1 MSKPTVELLPSDYQP
16 TKPEL
21 EEQVHI
27 QATPEAVAKAVTRP
41 VTIRRRDPEKHKQT
55 RPFVRRRS

>member
-1 MSKPTVELLPSDYQP
+1 MQKPIVKLLPSDYQP

-27 QATPEAVAKAVTRP
+27 QATPEAVAKAVMRSVVIQRTSVKDHKRTRP
-41 VTIRRRDPEKHKQT
+41 YIRRRA
-55 RPFVRRRS
+55 